1 MPPCAGPG
9 QRVGAGQPAPG
20 FSARQPKR
28 RWTSGASLRPPGFGT
43 PRQTPRGTGM
53 LRPPATACANA
64 EKGGGRVHAKPDGSS
79 SACTAA
85 GRRRCKG
92 CGAKAA
98 ALTSRSWLLGG
109 ASCSGVAFERT
120 PAMRPTAKN
129 GFVSYHSIH
138 TRTQFRQTTLVQ
150 SAVVYMRIGRPVAA
164 LLSVA
169 SAASAF
175 HIPKLPGLRYRVATG
190 SASLAALKCSF
201 NPQRRRA
208 SLSAGKRTGAIRAHG
223 QHACT

>member
-120 PAMRPTAKN
+120 PAMRPTKM
-129 GFVSYHSIH
+129 GSCPIIVHELSF
-138 TRTQFRQTTLVQ
+138 
-150 SAVVYMRIGRPVAA
+150 GRHWSKAR
-164 LLSVA
+164 SFTCA
-169 SAASAF
+169 SAA
-175 HIPKLPGLRYRVATG
+175 PLPRCSPLPRRPRPST
-190 SASLAALKCSF
+190 SRNSLACGTVWQPVARPWPHSSAASI
-201 NPQRRRA
+201 PSEGGRR
-208 SLSAGKRTGAIRAHG
+208 
-223 QHACT
+223 

>member
-109 ASCSGVAFERT
+109 ASCSFERT
-120 PAMRPTAKN
+120 PATP
-129 GFVSYHSIH
+129 HSQKWGSCY
-138 TRTQFRQTTLVQ
+138 TNSVPQTLVPK
-150 SAVVYMRIGRPVAA
+150 RGRLHAHRPPRCRAA
-164 LLSVA
+164 LRCLGGLG
-169 SAASAF
+169 
-175 HIPKLPGLRYRVATG
+175 LPHPETPWPAVPCGNR
-190 SASLAALKCSF
+190 
-201 NPQRRRA
+201 
-208 SLSAGKRTGAIRAHG
+208 
-223 QHACT
+223 